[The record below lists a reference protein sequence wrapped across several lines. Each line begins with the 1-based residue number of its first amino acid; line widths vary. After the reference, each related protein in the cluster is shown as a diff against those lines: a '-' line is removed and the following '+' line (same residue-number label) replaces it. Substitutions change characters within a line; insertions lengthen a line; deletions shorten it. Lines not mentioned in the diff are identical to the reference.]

1 MTLSLTLPDRIG
13 QALKNKAQEF
23 DMQPHDWLK
32 QMLFAG
38 TMNKE
43 GVLLKLELPAPE
55 HDPAQALLPLGG
67 GAIKR
72 ECCRL
77 N

>member
-23 DMQPHDWLK
+23 DMPPHDWLK

-55 HDPAQALLPLGG
+55 NDPAQPLLPLGG
-67 GAIKR
+67 TKAA
-72 ECCRL
+72 